1 MRQLEVSWDI
11 SGACFIGCF
20 RLVGFLSQETSTE
33 GRKCPMKRAFFYG
46 LRCLIPCPLLKVN
59 FPILSG
65 AFFFRSF
72 GSIKVDATAVT
83 QDQPRQWRYHTQ
95 PGQA

>member
-11 SGACFIGCF
+11 SSACFIGCF
-20 RLVGFLSQETSTE
+20 RLVGFLSRETSTE

-65 AFFFRSF
+65 ANFL
-72 GSIKVDATAVT
+72 GLLVAVK
-83 QDQPRQWRYHTQ
+83 
-95 PGQA
+95 